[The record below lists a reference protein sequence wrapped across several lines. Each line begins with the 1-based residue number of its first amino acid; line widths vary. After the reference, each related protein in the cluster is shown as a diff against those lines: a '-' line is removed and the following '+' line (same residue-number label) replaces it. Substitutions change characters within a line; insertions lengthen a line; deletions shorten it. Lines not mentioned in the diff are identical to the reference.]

1 MRAPSLIVLV
11 LDSFGLT
18 QRVFPLR
25 DAIQVRIKP
34 LDGFFLAIPGARPRM
49 GAPANGRKIRIA
61 AKRRKKRKKK
71 TENKLV
77 FSYQG
82 FAANVALLRVRRR
95 TLLP

>member
-1 MRAPSLIVLV
+1 VRAPSLIVLV

-61 AKRRKKRKKK
+61 AKNAKKK